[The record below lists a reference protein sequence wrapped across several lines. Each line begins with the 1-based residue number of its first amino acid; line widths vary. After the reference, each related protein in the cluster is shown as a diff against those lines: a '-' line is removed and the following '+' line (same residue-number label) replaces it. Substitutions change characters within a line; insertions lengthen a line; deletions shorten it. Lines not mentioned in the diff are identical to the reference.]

1 MHSRQPV
8 FLKGILDFK
17 NLINWQILSIKLEKL
32 IFLHRYT
39 TNKLEKFQPLFFGK
53 INQKILQVF
62 AGMLLSL
69 L

>member
-1 MHSRQPV
+1 MHSRQPL

-39 TNKLEKFQPLFFGK
+39 TNKWEKFQPLFFGK
-53 INQKILQVF
+53 INQKILRVF